1 MATMMRLF
9 VSEELV
15 DICFLW
21 NNAPTALKSLLL
33 DSNAAGNELL
43 LYFIAGGEHE
53 RVAGLVVFGIRQAE
67 LETA

>member
-21 NNAPTALKSLLL
+21 NNAPTALKSFML
-33 DSNAAGNELL
+33 DSNAAGDGVLL
-43 LYFIAGGEHE
+43 
-53 RVAGLVVFGIRQAE
+53 
-67 LETA
+67 